1 MIFFLAVKFL
11 WWFDLQQHRS
21 HGYKKNYKLLIG
33 EILSVYS
40 HLTEK
45 QGLAATQTLMHIG
58 PTFTINSPVPLP
70 NEFMENP

>member
-45 QGLAATQTLMHIG
+45 QGLLQKH
-58 PTFTINSPVPLP
+58 
-70 NEFMENP
+70 

>member
-1 MIFFLAVKFL
+1 M
-11 WWFDLQQHRS
+11 DT
-21 HGYKKNYKLLIG
+21 KKNYKLLIG

-70 NEFMENP
+70 NEFMEDP

>member
-45 QGLAATQTLMHIG
+45 QGLLQIG
-58 PTFTINSPVPLP
+58 PTFTSNSPVPLP
-70 NEFMENP
+70 NEFMEDP